1 MESTLQKV
9 VAAVTMLLLVA
20 AVITHAVTGK
30 ILFLF

>member
-1 MESTLQKV
+1 MASTLQKV
-9 VAAVTMLLLVA
+9 ALAVTMLLLVA